1 VKTRLLIFIAVLM
14 LLGVTILGASDS
26 VTQNIIINVKDIA
39 VLNVTVGSVTLEVNA
54 PVKANAGDSP
64 VVSTSVDGG
73 YLRYTSIVE
82 SGKTRKITAQLD
94 TDVPTGLALKLS
106 VTAPSGGT
114 GTLGSP
120 ASDDDDDDEIT
131 LSKDTA
137 QDIITGISSGWTG
150 TETTSGAKLT
160 YSLEITDGSKLNIT
174 NPTITITFTLTEA

>member
-1 VKTRLLIFIAVLM
+1 MKTRLLIFIAVLM

-82 SGKTRKITAQLD
+82 SEKTRKITAQLD

-120 ASDDDDDDEIT
+120 ASNDEIT

-174 NPTITITFTLTEA
+174 NPTITITFTLTEAS

>member
-1 VKTRLLIFIAVLM
+1 MKTRLLIFIAVLM

-120 ASDDDDDDEIT
+120 ASDDDEIT

-160 YSLEITDGSKLNIT
+160 YSLEITDGSELNIT

>member
-1 VKTRLLIFIAVLM
+1 MKTRLLIFIAVLM

-82 SGKTRKITAQLD
+82 SEKTRKITAQLD

-114 GTLGSP
+114 GTLGSS
-120 ASDDDDDDEIT
+120 AGEIT

-174 NPTITITFTLTEA
+174 NPTITITFTLTEAS

>member
-1 VKTRLLIFIAVLM
+1 MKTRLLIFIAVLM

-94 TDVPTGLALKLS
+94 TDVPTGLALKLLA
-106 VTAPSGGT
+106 TAPSGGT

-120 ASDDDDDDEIT
+120 ASNDEIT